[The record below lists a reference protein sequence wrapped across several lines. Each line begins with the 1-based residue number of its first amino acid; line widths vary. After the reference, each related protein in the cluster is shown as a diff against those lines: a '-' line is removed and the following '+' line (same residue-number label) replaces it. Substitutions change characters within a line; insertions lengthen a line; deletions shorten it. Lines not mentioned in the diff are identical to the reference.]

1 MTAEEPLIRPAS
13 FRPTRDADVRRE
25 PWIATHRTQLGV
37 AAVALL
43 FAWFLWFI
51 FTAKSVQITIEPTQA
66 SITISGGFDLT
77 LRGIYVLREG
87 DYVLHATAEGYAPL
101 EAPLTVGE
109 DRNQT
114 FKFALTPLPGRID
127 FDSAPVAAD
136 VSVDGAPIGTT
147 PLKAIDVAAGVHK
160 ISFKNPRYVTQE
172 ITVTVEGKQ
181 IEQNFGATLSPNWA
195 NITVGS
201 IPSGAAI
208 FVDDQEV
215 GVTPSAVEVLAGS
228 HELRVKHAGFKTW
241 HNRIDVTA
249 REDQTLPDIG
259 LEAADGLINV
269 ASAPAGASVTVNGIY
284 HGETPIEIALMPGKS
299 YQVRVTRAGYES
311 AKREVQIRS
320 NEEQSLHVDLA
331 PLVGKVL
338 FHIEPADAE
347 VSIDAKPIGRGSQ
360 TLTLP
365 ARLQGLEVTKSGF
378 APYTTKFTPQPGLTQ
393 EINVKLLTVAEA
405 RVASLKPRRTTGA
418 GQEMILFS
426 PGTFSMGTSR
436 REPGRRA
443 NEVLR
448 EVTLT
453 RMFYLST
460 TETTNAQFK
469 QFASGHDSGLYED
482 QKLNGDEQPTVKVSW
497 AEAALYCNWL
507 SERDHL
513 PLFYKTELGKVVGID
528 PRATGYRL
536 PTEAEWEWVARTVPD
551 STAEKRFPWGDEFPP
566 PDKSG
571 NYADRSAANIVGRG
585 IFGYNDNQIVTAPV
599 KTFPADA
606 RGLYDIG
613 GNVAEWINDFYAVP
627 SGAAERDPMGPAS
640 AEYHV
645 IRGSSWMNGTITDL
659 RLTFRDY
666 GTDGRPDLG
675 FRIARF
681 AE

>member
-1 MTAEEPLIRPAS
+1 MLPPLRSYSHGFCGSSSPRS
-13 FRPTRDADVRRE
+13 RC
-25 PWIATHRTQLGV
+25 
-37 AAVALL
+37 
-43 FAWFLWFI
+43 
-51 FTAKSVQITIEPTQA
+51 ITIEPTQA
-66 SITISGGFDLT
+66 SITISGGRSDAARH
-77 LRGIYVLREG
+77 LRAARRRLCSAR
-87 DYVLHATAEGYAPL
+87 DCRGYAPL

-127 FDSAPVAAD
+127 FDSAPVTAD

-147 PLKAIDVAAGVHK
+147 PLKAVDVAAGVHK
-160 ISFKNPRYVTQE
+160 ISFKNPRYVTQV
-172 ITVTVEGKQ
+172 IPVTVEGKQ

-228 HELRVKHAGFKTW
+228 HELRVKHAGFR
-241 HNRIDVTA
+241 HGITA
-249 REDQTLPDIG
+249 STSRVGTRRCRTLA
-259 LEAADGLINV
+259 EAADGLINV
-269 ASAPAGASVTVNGIY
+269 ASAPAGIGYGQWHLSR
-284 HGETPIEIALMPGKS
+284 ETPIEIALMPGKS

-311 AKREVQIRS
+311 PNAKCKYARTKNSRCVSTSRRWWASPVSHRTGRRQ
-320 NEEQSLHVDLA
+320 
-331 PLVGKVL
+331 
-338 FHIEPADAE
+338 

-405 RVASLKPRRTTGA
+405 RLASLKPRRTTAA

-448 EVTLT
+448 DVTLT

-551 STAEKRFPWGDEFPP
+551 STAENA
-566 PDKSG
+566 SH
-571 NYADRSAANIVGRG
+571 
-585 IFGYNDNQIVTAPV
+585 
-599 KTFPADA
+599 
-606 RGLYDIG
+606 
-613 GNVAEWINDFYAVP
+613 
-627 SGAAERDPMGPAS
+627 GA
-640 AEYHV
+640 
-645 IRGSSWMNGTITDL
+645 MN
-659 RLTFRDY
+659 
-666 GTDGRPDLG
+666 
-675 FRIARF
+675 F
-681 AE
+681 AT